1 MANSGTI
8 LLIEDSSMITKVLRH
23 LMKQELNLPCDSVG
37 TFAEAQERLDQWPAD
52 YFAAVV
58 DLHLPDAPHGEVLDA
73 VIEAG
78 VPAIVLTATFD
89 EGRREDILNKSIVDY
104 VVKEGRHSYRYVARL
119 IQRLE
124 RNQRIK
130 VLVADDSGTSRN
142 YIRNLLRNHLYQV
155 YTAANGREAL
165 QCIQHDPAIK
175 LLIVDYNMPEMNG
188 VELIRQ
194 LRHQYQHN
202 DLVIIGLSGHGHAS
216 LSARF
221 IKNGANDFLVKP
233 FSQEEFHCRIMQNIE
248 ALETLSRLH
257 ELVMRDHLT
266 GLYNRRHLFEIGGEQ
281 YLEARRHLNP
291 FTVAVVDIDHFKSI
305 NDSYGHEVGDQVIA
319 LVADRMQTHFSASFV
334 ARLGGEEFCVV
345 FAERSLDAVRG
356 ELEAFREEMA
366 NKGGERIDDSLD
378 VTVSIGA
385 TDDYG
390 DSFSDMIKRADE
402 LLYASKA
409 DGRNQVTLTE

>member
-37 TFAEAQERLDQWPAD
+37 TFAETQQRLDQRSED
-52 YFAAVV
+52 YFVAIV

-73 VIEAG
+73 VIKAG

-89 EGRREDILNKSIVDY
+89 EGRREDILNKPIVDY

-130 VLVADDSGTSRN
+130 VLVADDSETSRN

-155 YTAANGREAL
+155 YTAADGREAL

-175 LLIVDYNMPEMNG
+175 LLIVDYHMPEMDG
-188 VELIRQ
+188 VELIRL
-194 LRHQYQHN
+194 LRHKYKYD

-221 IKNGANDFLVKP
+221 IKNGANDFLIKP

-248 ALETLSRLH
+248 VLETRLRLH
-257 ELVMRDHLT
+257 ELAIRDHLT
-266 GLYNRRHLFEIGGEQ
+266 GLYNRRHLFEVCGEQ

-305 NDSYGHEVGDQVIA
+305 NDSYGHEVGDRVIA
-319 LVADRMQTHFSASFV
+319 LVADRMQAYFSGSFV
-334 ARLGGEEFCVV
+334 ARLGGEEFGVV

-356 ELEAFREEMA
+356 ELDAFREEMA
-366 NKGGERIDDSLD
+366 SKGVELTDYSLGI
-378 VTVSIGA
+378 TVSIGA

-390 DSFSDMIKRADE
+390 DTFNDMIKRADE
-402 LLYASKA
+402 LLYASKEG
-409 DGRNQVTLTE
+409 GRNQLTLIE